1 MPQSARK
8 RITMATVAERAGV
21 ARTTVSFV
29 LNGRYREHGI
39 SEDTAA
45 RIRRVAAACRFV
57 PNEMARSLSRQRT
70 GMLGVF
76 VPGFNTA
83 WGEGVIRGVRTRL
96 AKDTRYVPLIAAQH
110 DQPDYEERELRL
122 LIERQVEAI
131 MCCPTVKTENYRLVS
146 EHGIPLVFIGHQAPG
161 MPEASF
167 SAWDGPRVAAAA
179 VRHLIARGRR
189 RIAFA
194 GRGQDSPTSEERY
207 RGYAEALREA
217 GLEVIPEWR
226 LEVPDWRIRAA
237 ETRIDSH
244 INGPDPRESIA
255 SVFRGRMRPDA
266 LLTDLWITALMS
278 MEKLDELGLA
288 IPKDVALLSLGDSPL
303 CRHRRFGLSVVV
315 EPAEQVGWEA
325 ADIALNLIAN
335 PGMPPVHRLIGEYS
349 IVDRATT

>member
-1 MPQSARK
+1 MAPTTRK

-39 SEDTAA
+39 SEETAA

-76 VPGFNTA
+76 VPGFNTS
-83 WGEGVIRGVRTRL
+83 WGEGVIRGVRERL
-96 AKDTRYVPLIAAQH
+96 SADSRYVPLIAAQH

-131 MCCPTVKTENYRLVS
+131 MCCPTVKTENYRLVA

-167 SAWDGPRVAAAA
+167 AAWDGPKVAAAA

-194 GRGQDSPTSEERY
+194 GRGPDSPTSEERY
-207 RGYAEALREA
+207 RGYAQALRDA

-226 LEVPDWRIRAA
+226 LQVADWRIRAA
-237 ETRIDSH
+237 QSRLELAP
-244 INGPDPRESIA
+244 GEPDPRESVA
-255 SVFRGRMRPDA
+255 NVFRGRVRPDA
-266 LLTDLWITALMS
+266 LITDLWITALLS
-278 MEKLDELGLA
+278 MEKLDDLSLR
-288 IPKDVALLSLGDSPL
+288 IPEDVALLSLGDSPL
-303 CRHRRFGLSVVV
+303 CRHRRFGLSVVI
-315 EPAEQVGWEA
+315 EPAEKVGWEA
-325 ADIALNLIAN
+325 ANIALNLIADPN
-335 PGMPPVHRLIGEYS
+335 SPPVQRLIDEYT